1 MGTPATK
8 RVNHSHIEGAN
19 SMAFIATIPA
29 GAAQDAVQ
37 HMYLRQQAAWG
48 YLPNYAKVFCHR
60 PEQTHWESG

>member
-1 MGTPATK
+1 
-8 RVNHSHIEGAN
+8 
-19 SMAFIATIPA
+19 MAFIATIPA